1 MVVQSIK
8 CNNANCNNRLG
19 VQTKK
24 AESKPILF
32 CSQNCYNSLLLQ
44 NEKMSENYYYEDPDE
59 MRHMVKNL
67 MAETKQLHSEVQNL
81 RKIRKTYFEIFKN
94 KNLKREVYKR
104 DWSFSPEG
112 NT

>member
-1 MVVQSIK
+1 V
-8 CNNANCNNRLG
+8 
-19 VQTKK
+19 
-24 AESKPILF
+24 
-32 CSQNCYNSLLLQ
+32 LLQ
-44 NEKMSENYYYEDPDE
+44 NEKMSENYNYEDPEE

-67 MAETKQLHSEVQNL
+67 MAETKQLHSELQIL